1 MMKKGFSYLVTA
13 LVSGDKYGTFSSEQ
27 IYCGVKFWGW
37 IQIRIFLRIQI
48 QNFPVSSDPDPELA
62 GILGSGSRIRQRCR

>member
-48 QNFPVSSDPDPELA
+48 QSLPASSDPAPELDNVVA
-62 GILGSGSRIRQRCR
+62 EKET